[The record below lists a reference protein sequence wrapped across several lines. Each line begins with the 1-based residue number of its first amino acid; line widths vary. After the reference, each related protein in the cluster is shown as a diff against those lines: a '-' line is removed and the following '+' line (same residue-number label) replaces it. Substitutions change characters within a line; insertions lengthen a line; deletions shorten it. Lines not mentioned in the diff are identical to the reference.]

1 MLKIT
6 DLAAVAARVHA
17 AGALLVVDST
27 WMTPLLQRPL
37 DLGAD
42 LVLHAITK
50 YFAGHSDVLGGALI
64 VRKEAAFFE
73 RIRTIQQV
81 AGPVMDPFSA
91 WLTLRGLRSLA
102 PRLRMQCA
110 TARRIAAFLD
120 DHPRVARVYHPSLTA
135 HPGHAIARQQMADF
149 GAMLSFEIDGTEDEA
164 MGVAARATVFKRA
177 TSLGGTESLIEHRA
191 SIEAPPT
198 RTPVT
203 LLRCSIGLEHPDDLL
218 ADLSQMLG
226 EF

>member
-1 MLKIT
+1 M
-6 DLAAVAARVHA
+6 
-17 AGALLVVDST
+17 LVVDST

-37 DLGAD
+37 EFGAD
-42 LVLHAITK
+42 FVMHAVTK
-50 YFAGHSDVLGGALI
+50 YLAGHSDVLGGALI
-64 VRKEAAFFE
+64 AHEETAFFE
-73 RIRTIQQV
+73 QIRTIQQV

-91 WLTLRGLRSLA
+91 WLTQRGLRSLA

-120 DHPRVARVYHPSLTA
+120 SHPRVARIHHPSLLDHPA
-135 HPGHAIARQQMADF
+135 HALAQHQMADF
-149 GAMLSFEIDGTEDEA
+149 GAMLSFEVDGTEQEA
-164 MGVAARATVFKRA
+164 MDVAARTQVFTRA

-191 SIEAPPT
+191 SIEAQPT

-218 ADLSQMLG
+218 ADLSQALG